1 MKSDSI
7 KDDIKGTVN
16 LDAWRAVTESAS
28 HFDQSDRLFE
38 VPDLPLILD
47 VVITTGYLQE
57 RVSTVPFK
65 DKAAS

>member
-1 MKSDSI
+1 M
-7 KDDIKGTVN
+7 VN
-16 LDAWRAVTESAS
+16 LDASRVVTEPVS
-28 HFDQSDRLFE
+28 HPDQSDRLFE